1 MSAALPI
8 LFAGWCHTS
17 QQRRPAR
24 GYSRRVSTSTSAVT
38 SPVAPRRGIRADA
51 LLIVGAVVAVVGA
64 GLYLLAIATHPRHQ
78 TLLGFDLNVYLTGG
92 WLARHDP
99 AQLYLWHQANH
110 PGIQF
115 TYTPFAALVFAAAG
129 IAPWQLVMDLMTLA
143 SVAALGV
150 TCWIAFR
157 ELGWERSRRTAAAL
171 ALFGVTLWSEPVQ
184 RALVLGQVE
193 VLFMAIIIWDLCQPD
208 RRRWKGAA
216 TGIAAGIKLVPLLF
230 IVYLVLTRRFRQA
243 ATAAG
248 AFVATVVI
256 GWIFLPG
263 PSRSWWLDALF
274 AKAGRTGFVGDLQ
287 NQSLRGT
294 VTRLA
299 GSVTSGQLPWL
310 VAAVA
315 VTVAGLAAAVVL
327 HRSGRSFAGLMAC
340 ALTALLI
347 SPISWDHHWVWIVGG
362 LAVIIDAGVRSAGRA
377 RAAWL
382 ALAVAV
388 VAAFEAWPRPHAL
401 LSGGLIGYAPSTS
414 YGYGDNPA
422 YVEFHWHGLD
432 LVAGNLYVLAGLG
445 LLAVTVIAAYR
456 VRSRHWPRS
465 PAPAGND

>member
-1 MSAALPI
+1 VSATASVDV
-8 LFAGWCHTS
+8 AGS
-17 QQRRPAR
+17 PAGQRRISNGR
-24 GYSRRVSTSTSAVT
+24 
-38 SPVAPRRGIRADA
+38 
-51 LLIVGAVVAVVGA
+51 IVIAAGGAVALIGVV
-64 GLYLLAIATHPRHQ
+64 LYLVAIATHPRHQ

-92 WLARHDP
+92 WLARHNP

-129 IAPWQLVMDLMTLA
+129 VVPWQLLMDLMTLA

-150 TCWIAFR
+150 TGWIAFR
-157 ELGWERSRRTAAAL
+157 ELGWGRTGRAAATL

-184 RALVLGQVE
+184 RALQLGQVE
-193 VLFMAIIIWDLCQPD
+193 ILFMAIIVWDLSQPD

-243 ATAAG
+243 ATAAA
-248 AFVATVVI
+248 AFAATIVI

-263 PSRSWWLDALF
+263 PSRSWWIDGLF
-274 AKAGRTGFVGDLQ
+274 VQAGRTGFVGDQQ

-294 VTRLA
+294 ITRLA
-299 GSVTSGQLPWL
+299 GSVASGQLPWL
-310 VAAVA
+310 IVAVV

-327 HRSGRSFAGLMAC
+327 YRSGRSLAGLMAC

-362 LAVIIDAGVRSAGRA
+362 LAVTIDAAVRSSGRL
-377 RAAWL
+377 RVVWL
-382 ALAVAV
+382 ALTVLI

-401 LSGGLIGYAPSTS
+401 LGGGLIGYAPSTS

-422 YVEFHWHGLD
+422 FVEYHWYGLE
-432 LVAGNLYVLAGLG
+432 LIAGNLYVLAGLG
-445 LLAVTVIAAYR
+445 LLAVTVIAAYT
-456 VRSRHWPRS
+456 VRYCRPS
-465 PAPAGND
+465 

>member
-1 MSAALPI
+1 MAA
-8 LFAGWCHTS
+8 
-17 QQRRPAR
+17 
-24 GYSRRVSTSTSAVT
+24 
-38 SPVAPRRGIRADA
+38 
-51 LLIVGAVVAVVGA
+51 VGA

-92 WLARHDP
+92 WLARHHP

-157 ELGWERSRRTAAAL
+157 ELGWERTRRPAATL

-193 VLFMAIIIWDLCQPD
+193 VLFMAIIVWDLCHPPTTPS
-208 RRRWKGAA
+208 RYTCRRWKGAA
-216 TGIAAGIKLVPLLF
+216 AGIAAGIKLVPLLF

-243 ATAAG
+243 
-248 AFVATVVI
+248 
-256 GWIFLPG
+256 
-263 PSRSWWLDALF
+263 
-274 AKAGRTGFVGDLQ
+274 GRTGFVGDLQ

-294 VTRLA
+294 ITRLA
-299 GSVTSGQLPWL
+299 GSIASGQLPWL

-362 LAVIIDAGVRSAGRA
+362 LAVIIDAARCSGKGWWVGGRA

-388 VAAFEAWPRPHAL
+388 VAAFEAWPRPPAL
-401 LSGGLIGYAPSTS
+401 LGGGLIGYAPSTS